1 MLTAIIRKDLT
12 EALRD
17 RRFVLIAVL
26 LAGLLI
32 VATTTGVARFT
43 GSTATVGSADAATY
57 GQWLDQGQ
65 KNPHAAAHYGL
76 YAFKPE
82 TPFAFAERGIN
93 DFAGQSIWL
102 EAHYQNLA
110 QGRSAQDA
118 VSIERLGA
126 LTAGFLLQI
135 VMPLL
140 IIVLGFRSFAG
151 ERESGV
157 LAQTLAAGAPVRSL
171 LAGKAIGAGAAILTL
186 VAPLIVI
193 GALSLAW
200 MSQPGFAG
208 LSRALLLILAY
219 GAYAA
224 IWLLL
229 TVSAS
234 ALMKSSRAALVTLV
248 GLWAVTAFVVPRLA
262 ADAARTLAPT
272 PTYQSFKASMD
283 ADMTNGLDGET
294 QEQYQ
299 ARLTAETLARY
310 SVAAPE
316 QLPVNLQGLRFTWLE
331 AWGGRIFDLHFGRL
345 YDTYAAQD
353 RVHQWAALLSPLVA
367 IRQVATAI
375 AATDLETH
383 RRFVAAAERHRRAYI
398 EVMNVDMTANS
409 RTGDRNYQASSA
421 LWRRIGAFRFTPPP
435 PLESLGLQRIA
446 IGAGLFWLLLAG
458 VVGLLAVR
466 RIKPELL

>member
-17 RRFVLIAVL
+17 RRFVLIAIL
-26 LAGLLI
+26 LACLMV
-32 VATTTGVARFT
+32 VATTAGVARFSS
-43 GSTATVGSADAATY
+43 STATVGSADAATY
-57 GQWLDQGQ
+57 GQWLNQGQ

-93 DFAGQSIWL
+93 DYAGQSIWL
-102 EAHYQNLA
+102 EAHFQNLA
-110 QGRSAQDA
+110 QARSAQDA

-140 IIVLGFRSFAG
+140 IIVLGFRTFAG

-171 LAGKAIGAGAAILTL
+171 LAGKTIGAGAAILAM

-193 GALSLAW
+193 GALTLAW
-200 MSQPGFAG
+200 LSQPGYAG
-208 LSRALLLILAY
+208 LSRALLLIVAY
-219 GAYAA
+219 GVYAA

-229 TVSAS
+229 TVGAS

-272 PTYQSFKASMD
+272 PSYQSFKASMD
-283 ADMTNGLDGET
+283 AEMSKELDGET
-294 QEQYQ
+294 QEQYI

-310 SVAAPE
+310 GVATPE
-316 QLPVNLQGLRFTWLE
+316 QLPINLMGLRFTWLE
-331 AWGGRIFDLHFGRL
+331 ARGGRIFDRHFGGL
-345 YDTYAAQD
+345 YETYAAQD
-353 RVHQWAALLSPLVA
+353 RVHQWAALLSPLIA

-398 EVMNVDMTANS
+398 DVMNVDMTNNS
-409 RTGDRNYQASSA
+409 RTGARNYEASPE

-435 PLESLGLQRIA
+435 PLASLRLQGIA
-446 IGAGLFWLLLAG
+446 IGAGLCWLGLAG
-458 VVGLLAVR
+458 VAGLCAVR
-466 RIKPELL
+466 RIRPEML